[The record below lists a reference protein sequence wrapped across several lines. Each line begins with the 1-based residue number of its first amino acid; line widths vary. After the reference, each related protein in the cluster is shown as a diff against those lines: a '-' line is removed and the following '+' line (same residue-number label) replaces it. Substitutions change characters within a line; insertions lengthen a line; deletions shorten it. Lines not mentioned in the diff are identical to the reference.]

1 MNYTETKW
9 NGFRCLQFDFSG
21 RTAILV
27 KPKEACKGRK
37 WLFKTEYFGAF
48 PSFELEMLERG

>member
-1 MNYTETKW
+1 MNYTETEW
-9 NGFRCLQFDFSG
+9 NGFRCIQFDFSG
-21 RTAILV
+21 RKAIVV
-27 KPKEACKGRK
+27 KPKETCKGRK